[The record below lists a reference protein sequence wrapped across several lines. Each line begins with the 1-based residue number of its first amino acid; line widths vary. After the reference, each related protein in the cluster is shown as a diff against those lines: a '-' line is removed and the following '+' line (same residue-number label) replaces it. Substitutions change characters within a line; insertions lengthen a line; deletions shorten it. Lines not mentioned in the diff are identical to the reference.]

1 MGIMVTYGSYM
12 KKDVN
17 LDHAVQQIEIFD
29 TGIALISGLMIV
41 PAVYLFSGGDESA
54 MQAGSGLMFITL
66 PKVFAG
72 MPFGTAIGAIFF
84 LLVLSSI
91 LRLFINIF
99 QKITRESIL
108 SLYL

>member
-1 MGIMVTYGSYM
+1 MRSS
-12 KKDVN
+12 
-17 LDHAVQQIEIFD
+17 QIEIFD

-72 MPFGTAIGAIFF
+72 MPFGTAIGRDLFPSGIVCRFDLF
-84 LLVLSSI
+84 DFPDGDS
-91 LRLFINIF
+91 RLHHSGQN
-99 QKITRESIL
+99 QPVAP
-108 SLYL
+108 